1 MKIDPKVKEENKIRR
16 AEALKQRN
24 TVLATRLR
32 LALNIR
38 GITKLE
44 LANSIG
50 IPATFLSQV
59 LMTKRPMPLS
69 KVKKCSE
76 VLKVNVD
83 YLLGLEDTSEN
94 SFVGKDVDTL
104 YSKLLKLR
112 ENEIDA
118 ITVMIDSILELR
130 GANYGN

>member
-1 MKIDPKVKEENKIRR
+1 MRIDPKVKEENKIRK
-16 AEALKQRN
+16 AEALKKRN

-59 LMTKRPMPLS
+59 LMTKRPMPIS

-83 YLLGLEDTSEN
+83 YLLGIEDTAVN
-94 SFVGKDVDTL
+94 PFVGSEIDTL

-118 ITVMIDSILELR
+118 MTVMINSILELR
-130 GANYGN
+130 GVNYGK